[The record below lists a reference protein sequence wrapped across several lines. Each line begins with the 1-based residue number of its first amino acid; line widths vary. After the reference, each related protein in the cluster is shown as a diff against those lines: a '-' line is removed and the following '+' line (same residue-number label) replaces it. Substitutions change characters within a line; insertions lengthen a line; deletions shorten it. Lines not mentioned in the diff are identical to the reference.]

1 MNNIILTD
9 VQNILTNNKNIGIF
23 LSGGFDSSVLIYL
36 LFVYRQQLHTNN
48 NIEIFTV
55 PRYDDS
61 VIHSDRI
68 VNYIEHIFNVPG
80 LVTHHV
86 GYPFLHHNIQVLSGI
101 LDVVDRPEL
110 DIILWAS
117 TKNPDC
123 LPDGPNRHAS
133 PHIKVCTP
141 FLKYTKDQIVKIA
154 IDLNLIDIMKLSHTC
169 TESRLLRCGN
179 CWQDKERAWAFLQN
193 NFIDP
198 GTM

>member
-1 MNNIILTD
+1 MSNTILVD
-9 VQNILTNNKNIGIF
+9 LQQLVISNKNIGIF
-23 LSGGFDSSVLIYL
+23 LSGGLDSSVLTYL
-36 LFVYRQQLHTNN
+36 LFMYKKELNLNN

-61 VIHSDRI
+61 VIHADRI
-68 VNYIEHIFNVPG
+68 VDYIENKFGISNIIK
-80 LVTHHV
+80 HHV

-110 DIILWAS
+110 DIIFWAS

-123 LPDGPNRHAS
+123 LPDGPNRHTS
-133 PHIKVCTP
+133 PHPKVYTP
-141 FLKYTKDQIVKIA
+141 FLKFTKDEIVKIA

-169 TESRLLRCGN
+169 TESKLLRCNN

-193 NFIDP
+193 NFTDP